1 MEKEINKKKVFTPIH
16 DWVFIHLD
24 SPEVVTPSGLIIVNE
39 NPVEEPPLTAT
50 VIRVGEKCQ
59 YVKPGDR
66 IHFEKYSVIESG
78 LYEDGKKIDMLR
90 ERNIELIL
98 HDE

>member
-1 MEKEINKKKVFTPIH
+1 MNKEEKKFKPMN

-24 SPEVVTPSGLIIVNE
+24 PAEVITPSGLIIIPENE
-39 NPVEEPPLTAT
+39 VEEPPLTAT
-50 VIRVGEKCQ
+50 VIRVGKNCK

-78 LYEDGKKIDMLR
+78 LYEDGKKVDMLR

-98 HDE
+98 NDE

>member
-1 MEKEINKKKVFTPIH
+1 MNKEEKKFQPMN

-24 SPEVVTPSGLIIVNE
+24 SAEVITPSGLIIIPENE
-39 NPVEEPPLTAT
+39 IEEPPLTAT
-50 VIRVGEKCQ
+50 VIRVGSKCK

-78 LYEDGKKIDMLR
+78 LYEDGKKVDMLR

-98 HDE
+98 NDE